1 MDTPRAQISES
12 REPSLRESRATV
24 LLLVVCALYFVVEL
38 VVVGRNATDPSDALL
53 DSYWILDATILT
65 SIGALDVTRVWLDH
79 EWWRLFTTSLMHG
92 SWIHLILNLTALAS
106 IGPWVEKVWGW
117 RAMLV
122 GFWASAVLGALASC
136 AWVEARFV
144 VGASGGILGLAVILW
159 AARVWGNREIR
170 ASLEDILASRLGWML
185 VAILALGFLVPA
197 IAQAGH
203 IGGFVAG
210 ALLVGMSIRPRLRFV
225 FGGTLVALGI
235 LLASLGSQPSFRTNY
250 YLYVGFR
257 HLEDDNRVASIE
269 HLEVALRQQPNDPV
283 LQNAIAYQFAELG
296 VELPRAEELV
306 KKALLQDPE
315 SADYHDT
322 LGWIRCKQGRVEEG
336 RSEIGKARERLDSPV
351 AEIESH
357 WETCPDVG
365 PR

>member
-1 MDTPRAQISES
+1 MDTSRAQISES
-12 REPSLRESRATV
+12 REPYLRESRATV

-38 VVVGRNATDPSDALL
+38 VVVGRTATDPSDALL

-159 AARVWGNREIR
+159 AARVWGNREVR

-210 ALLVGMSIRPRLRFV
+210 A
-225 FGGTLVALGI
+225 
-235 LLASLGSQPSFRTNY
+235 
-250 YLYVGFR
+250 
-257 HLEDDNRVASIE
+257 
-269 HLEVALRQQPNDPV
+269 
-283 LQNAIAYQFAELG
+283 
-296 VELPRAEELV
+296 
-306 KKALLQDPE
+306 
-315 SADYHDT
+315 
-322 LGWIRCKQGRVEEG
+322 
-336 RSEIGKARERLDSPV
+336 
-351 AEIESH
+351 
-357 WETCPDVG
+357 
-365 PR
+365 